1 MEMAGANDVMG
12 LERFLN
18 AVCVFLSGLRDL

>member
-1 MEMAGANDVMG
+1 MKMAGANDVMG

-18 AVCVFLSGLRDL
+18 AVCVFLSRLRDL